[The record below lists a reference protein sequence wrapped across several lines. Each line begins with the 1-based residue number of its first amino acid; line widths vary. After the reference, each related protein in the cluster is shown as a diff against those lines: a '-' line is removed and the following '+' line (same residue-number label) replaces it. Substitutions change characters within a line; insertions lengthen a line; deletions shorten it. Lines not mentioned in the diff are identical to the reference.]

1 MKKIL
6 LYIIIFLETLC
17 SASAQDNGGGE
28 FASNYL
34 FSYLTV
40 DNGLPNNFVDGI
52 YKDSHGF
59 VWICTMGGGLL
70 KHDGYNFVHFNNR
83 SDYQIKSNYV
93 HCVCEDYFDRLWI
106 ATDNGI
112 NIMDLSTYGA
122 AKSLT
127 DSSLTVLGVNT
138 NTVYKIVK
146 DSRGCIWV
154 TTRSSVVRFDFD
166 SRGGVSNINVL
177 HPGTKINNPVAA
189 LYELDGQ
196 MLAGVNNRL
205 MKLVADD
212 KGNLVASPFSTKLHL
227 DCNLIKCIVAKEN
240 DLWIG
245 TDDGLF
251 RYNYIRE
258 NVKAYHHDDRDPHSL
273 TQNLISDI
281 KLMSN
286 GQLIVGTLK
295 GLNFY
300 DSLNDFF
307 YIISQNDEEQVNYRT
322 LNSNF
327 VNTILCDDRI
337 IWIGTESCGIN
348 KMTRPVISLKSYQ
361 YVGNREGTISSGP
374 VNAIYEDGD
383 GTLWAGC
390 VEGGLNCKPADS
402 DKFRSFTVANGLSHN
417 SVSCITDI
425 GGNRLLLGTWGGG
438 ITIFDKKQGK
448 GVQHINYE
456 SDSINISFI
465 GTCTFDAVNDGVW
478 IGSNR
483 GIYFYDL
490 KTGGIEKPLPDSITC
505 NNFGSLGSIVTS
517 DGNILIGTS
526 DGIVSID
533 PKTRSARIDRMKDNG
548 TEFLRKITCFMED
561 SDGTLYIGTN
571 GFGVVKRTANGYEQ
585 LFTTDNG
592 LSNDICTY
600 IAEDNSHRIWIATAN
615 GLDCY
620 SPQSGRISCYYREDG
635 LCDNNFFWNAGH
647 KTPGSNIIYL
657 GALHGLMAVDT
668 ERSHVVLGNDRVYL
682 TELSVNDRKVHA
694 GDGIINTE
702 ISRESDIYIHE
713 RDKSVTLEFSALDY
727 NAPSSVIYQYRLK
740 GFSDT
745 WTTVP
750 HSRRIA
756 VFSNLTQGDYT
767 FQVRCALGS
776 GEYSDPTEIN
786 IHVKGYFYKQ
796 WWFMLI
802 LIAIIIAISRHIVHR
817 RMETLRE
824 QKQLLEEKVNQRT
837 AALESKTEELSRQNE
852 LLFRQN
858 EEISRQKSQLEQMTT
873 KIQELTLDKLA
884 FFTNITHEFRTPL
897 TLIIGPIERALK
909 LSTNPKV
916 IEQLNFVDHNSKHL
930 LSLVNQ
936 LMDFRKVETDNMPV
950 NLAPGNF
957 RSFIDDILLPF
968 HSLAQDKGIT
978 IRPFFHLDNPY
989 MMFDR
994 EAMVK
999 ILTNLIGNAVK
1010 FTPRDG
1016 HIDVYVAQIHSPEKL
1031 YIAVSDT
1038 GSGIVE
1044 NDIEKI
1050 FNSFYQS
1057 KNENAPSGSGTGI
1070 GLYLCKK
1077 LANLLGGDIT
1087 ARNHKPHGA
1096 TFRMLVPLVPV
1107 EEQPAVPVANYI
1119 GDVDDD
1125 DDETAADSQ
1134 QRMSVLVVE
1143 DNAEMRQYIRTV
1155 LSDTYTIFEAVDG
1168 NNALAVL
1175 RSNLVDLILSD
1186 LMMPGMNGLELAK
1199 QVRAD
1204 SNISHIPVII
1214 LTAKT
1219 SRDSMLESFRNGVD
1233 DYITKPFDETTL
1245 KAKIQSLI
1253 ENRRKF
1259 QQRFRSDMDTGS
1271 LNIPEDSYDKKFIDK
1286 VLKIIKDNYKESDF
1300 DVNELITQMG
1310 VSKTFMNKKMQ
1321 ALTQQSAGPFIRAY
1335 RLKVARDLI
1344 IKNRITHNMNI
1355 SEIAYEVG
1363 FNDPKYFTR
1372 CFTKQF
1378 NVTPSSM
1385 LEG

>member
-1 MKKIL
+1 MFGAL
-6 LYIIIFLETLC
+6 PVV
-17 SASAQDNGGGE
+17 AQSPSGD

-59 VWICTMGGGLL
+59 IWICTMGGGLL

-83 SDYQIKSNYV
+83 SDYRIKSNYV
-93 HCVCEDYFDRLWI
+93 HSVCEDNHDRLWI

-122 AKSLT
+122 AKSLS
-127 DSSLTVLGVNT
+127 DSSINVMGVANTTVF
-138 NTVYKIVK
+138 KIVK
-146 DSRGCIWV
+146 DSRGSIWV
-154 TTRSSVVRFDFD
+154 TTRNSVIRFDFD
-166 SRGGVSNINVL
+166 SRGGVTNINVL
-177 HPGTKINNPVAA
+177 HPGTKLNSAVTA

-196 MLAGVNNRL
+196 MIAGVNNRL

-212 KGNLVASPFSTKLHL
+212 KGNLVASPFSTRLHL
-227 DCNLIKCIVAKEN
+227 DCNFIKCIVAKES
-240 DLWIG
+240 DIWIG

-251 RYNYIRE
+251 RYNYISE
-258 NVKAYHHDDRDPHSL
+258 NVRAYYHDDRNPHSL
-273 TQNLISDI
+273 SQNLISDLQ
-281 KLMSN
+281 LMNN
-286 GQLIVGTLK
+286 GQLIVGTLR

-307 YIISQNDEEQVNYRT
+307 YVVSQNDDGQANYRS

-361 YVGNREGTISSGP
+361 YAANRAGTIACGP
-374 VNAIYEDGD
+374 VNAIYEDED
-383 GTLWAGC
+383 GTVWTGC
-390 VEGGLNCKPADS
+390 VEGGLSCKPADS
-402 DKFRSFTVANGLSHN
+402 DKFRIYTVANGLSHN

-425 GGNRLLLGTWGGG
+425 GNHQLMLGTWGGG
-438 ITIFDKKQGK
+438 ITIFDKLQGK
-448 GVQHINYE
+448 AIRRINYE
-456 SDSINISFI
+456 NDSINISFI
-465 GTCTFDAVNDGVW
+465 GTCTLDTINNGVW

-483 GIYFYDL
+483 GIYFYDI
-490 KTGGIEKPLPDSITC
+490 KTDEIQKPLPDSVTANIY
-505 NNFGSLGSIVTS
+505 GSLGDIVLS
-517 DGNILIGTS
+517 DGTILIGTTA
-526 DGIVSID
+526 GIVSVN
-533 PKTRSARIDRMKDNG
+533 PKTKTATIERMKDNS

-561 SDGTLYIGTN
+561 SDDVLYVGTN
-571 GFGVVKRTANGYEQ
+571 GFGVMKRTAKGYEPV
-585 LFTTDNG
+585 FTTDNG

-600 IAEDNSHRIWIATAN
+600 IAEDNSRRIWMATTN
-615 GLDCY
+615 GISCY
-620 SPQSGRISCYYREDG
+620 SPQSGRVSCYYREDG
-635 LCDNNFFWNAGH
+635 LCDNNCFWNGGF
-647 KTPGSNIIYL
+647 KRPGSNIVYF
-657 GALHGLMAVDT
+657 GALHGLMALDT
-668 ERSHVVLGNDRVYL
+668 ERSRMALGNDRVYL
-682 TELSVNDRKVHA
+682 TSLSVNDRKVYA
-694 GDGIINTE
+694 DSRIISTE
-702 ISRESDIYIHE
+702 ISRETDIYIHE

-727 NAPSSVIYQYRLK
+727 NAPSSVIYQYRLH

-745 WTTVP
+745 WITVP
-750 HSRRIA
+750 HSRRVA
-756 VFSNLTQGDYT
+756 VFSNLTQGNYT

-776 GEYSDPTEIN
+776 GEYSDPTEIQ
-786 IHVKGYFYKQ
+786 IHVQGYFYKQ

-802 LIAIIIAISRHIVHR
+802 VLLIVIAVSRHIVHR
-817 RMETLRE
+817 RMQALRV
-824 QKQLLEEKVNQRT
+824 QKSQLEEEVNRRT
-837 AALESKTEELSRQNE
+837 AALETKTEELSRQNE
-852 LLFRQN
+852 LLFNQN
-858 EEISRQKSQLEQMTT
+858 EEISRQKMQLEQMTS

-957 RSFIDDILLPF
+957 KTFMDDILLPF

-1259 QQRFRSDMDTGS
+1259 SQKFRDNMDTES

-1286 VLKIIKDNYKESDF
+1286 VLKVIKENYKDSEF

-1321 ALTQQSAGPFIRAY
+1321 ALTQQSTGPFIRAY
-1335 RLKVARDLI
+1335 RLKVAHDLI

-1378 NVTPSSM
+1378 GVTPSGM
-1385 LEG
+1385 LEGA

>member
-1 MKKIL
+1 ML
-6 LYIIIFLETLC
+6 GV
-17 SASAQDNGGGE
+17 SPAVAQSPNSD
-28 FASNYL
+28 FTANYL

-40 DNGLPNNFVDGI
+40 DNGLPNNFVDAI

-59 VWICTMGGGLL
+59 MWICTMGGGLV

-93 HCVCEDYFDRLWI
+93 HSVCEDNFDRLWI
-106 ATDNGI
+106 ATENGV

-122 AKSLT
+122 AKSLM
-127 DSSLTVLGVNT
+127 DSCINVNGIN
-138 NTVYKIVK
+138 NTTIFKIVK
-146 DSRGCIWV
+146 DSRGSIWV
-154 TTRSSVVRFDFD
+154 TTRSSIIRFDFD
-166 SRGGVSNINVL
+166 SRGNVANINVL
-177 HPGTKINNPVAA
+177 HPGTKLNSAVTGM
-189 LYELDGQ
+189 YELDGQ
-196 MLAGVNNRL
+196 MLAGINNRL

-212 KGNLVASPFSTKLHL
+212 KGNLVASPFSTRLHL
-227 DCNLIKCIVAKEN
+227 DCNFIKCIVAKEN

-258 NVKAYHHDDRDPHSL
+258 NVKAYYHDDRNPHSIS
-273 TQNLISDI
+273 QNLISDLQ
-281 KLMSN
+281 LMNN
-286 GQLIVGTLK
+286 GMLIVGTLK

-307 YIISQNDEEQVNYRT
+307 YVISQNDNEQPNNRA

-327 VNTILCDDRI
+327 VNTIFCDDKI

-348 KMTRPVISLKSYQ
+348 KMTRPVISINAYQ
-361 YVGNREGTISSGP
+361 YVSNRAGSIASGP
-374 VNAIYEDGD
+374 VNAIYEDED
-383 GTLWAGC
+383 GTVWTGC
-390 VEGGLNCKPADS
+390 VEGGLSCKPADS
-402 DKFRSFTVANGLSHN
+402 DDFRHFTVANGLSHN
-417 SVSCITDI
+417 SVSCITYI
-425 GGNRLLLGTWGGG
+425 GNNQLLLGTWGGG
-438 ITIFDKKQGK
+438 ITIFDKRQGK
-448 GVQHINYE
+448 VVKRINYE
-456 SDSINISFI
+456 NDSINISFI
-465 GTCTFDAVNDGVW
+465 GTCTMDTINNGVW
-478 IGSNR
+478 VGSNR
-483 GIYFYDL
+483 GIYFYDIN
-490 KTGGIEKPLPDSITC
+490 TGEIQRPLPDSVTA
-505 NNFGSLGSIVTS
+505 NNYGSLGDVVLS
-517 DGNILIGTS
+517 DGTILIGTTA
-526 DGIVSID
+526 GIVSID
-533 PKTRSARIDRMKDNG
+533 PKTKTARIDRMRDIS
-548 TEFLRKITCFMED
+548 TEFLRKVTCFMEG

-600 IAEDNSHRIWIATAN
+600 IVEDNSRRIWMATAK
-615 GLDCY
+615 GLSCY

-635 LCDNNFFWNAGH
+635 LCDNNFFWNGGF
-647 KTPGSNIIYL
+647 KRPGSNIIYL
-657 GALHGLMAVDT
+657 GALHGLMALDT
-668 ERSHVVLGNDRVYL
+668 ERSHVSLGKDRVYI
-682 TELSVNDRKVHA
+682 TSLSVNDRNVYA
-694 GDGIINTE
+694 GSGIINTE

-727 NAPSSVIYQYRLK
+727 NAPSSVIYQYRLH

-745 WTTVP
+745 WITVP
-750 HSRRIA
+750 HSRRMA
-756 VFSNLTQGDYT
+756 VFSNLTQGNYT

-776 GEYSDPTEIN
+776 GEYADPTEIN

-802 LIAIIIAISRHIVHR
+802 LILIVIAISRHIVHR
-817 RMETLRE
+817 RMEALRE
-824 QKQLLEEKVNQRT
+824 QKQLLSEEVNRRT
-837 AALESKTEELSRQNE
+837 AALETKTEELSRQNE
-852 LLFRQN
+852 LLYNQN
-858 EEISRQKSQLEQMTT
+858 EEISRQKMQLEQMTT

-957 RSFIDDILLPF
+957 KTFMDDILLPF
-968 HSLAQDKGIT
+968 RSLTQDKGIALNLY
-978 IRPFFHLDNPY
+978 FHISNPY
-989 MMFDR
+989 IMFDR

-999 ILTNLIGNAVK
+999 IITNLLGNAVK
-1010 FTPRDG
+1010 FTPNGGR
-1016 HIDVYVAQIHSPEKL
+1016 IDVYAAAFHSPDKL

-1038 GSGIVE
+1038 GTGIVE
-1044 NDIEKI
+1044 NDIDKI

-1057 KNENAPSGSGTGI
+1057 NNDNTLAKGSGTGI

-1087 ARNHKPHGA
+1087 AGNTKRHGA
-1096 TFRMLVPLVPV
+1096 RFRLIVPLVPMV
-1107 EEQPAVPVANYI
+1107 ESAAAPVSNYI
-1119 GDVDDD
+1119 STADDADDD
-1125 DDETAADSQ
+1125 DDIQDNAEH
-1134 QRMSVLVVE
+1134 RMSVLVVE
-1143 DNAEMRQYIRTV
+1143 DNTEMRQYIRTV
-1155 LSDTYTIFEAVDG
+1155 LSDQYTVYEAVDG
-1168 NNALAVL
+1168 NNALTVL
-1175 RSNLVDLILSD
+1175 RSNVIDLILSD
-1186 LMMPGMNGLELAK
+1186 LMMPGMDGVTLA
-1199 QVRAD
+1199 QNVRQD
-1204 SNISHIPVII
+1204 SDISHIPIII

-1219 SRDSMLESFRNGVD
+1219 SRESLLDSFRKGVD
-1233 DYITKPFDETTL
+1233 DYITKPFDEAAL
-1245 KAKIQSLI
+1245 KAKILSLI

-1259 QQRFRSDMDTGS
+1259 SQKFRDNMDSES

-1286 VLKIIKDNYKESDF
+1286 VLKIIKDNYREPDF

-1378 NVTPSSM
+1378 GVTPSGM